1 MFSNLFTYDASIKI
15 FLDTLLISIPE
26 VFFWVIFTLILVGEF
41 EYWREPE
48 CKRLINKFDYVR
60 VFLPTVVVALII
72 NITEHIGLSSYLVQ
86 LISITSFYILVVFT
100 NDVFDDASALKW
112 MSRAFVFMILG
123 YFVTQILNILFVSL
137 VTHVS
142 NITIEQVNRDFLLSF
157 AISLPIR
164 VIQYILLLYFVIRKR
179 TLLKGRWLKHILSYP
194 LLSVLFLIVV
204 TFNILFLKIIYETV
218 TNYYILEVMSNNSI
232 LILLIVVILSPII
245 NILGFLIG
253 CYYMKNKEIKEK
265 SSEVEKLNNLS
276 QNIRLYI
283 NNGNY
288 DNILWKLNGVS
299 IEVENIAK
307 SIYDKDKP

>member
-15 FLDTLLISIPE
+15 LFDTLFISIPE

-60 VFLPTVVVALII
+60 VFLPTVVVALMKD
-72 NITEHIGLSSYLVQ
+72 ITEYIGLNSYLVHF
-86 LISITSFYILVVFT
+86 ISIVSFYIILVFT

-112 MSRAFVFMILG
+112 MSRAFVFMMLG
-123 YFVTQILNILFVSL
+123 FLITQILNFSFITFVINI
-137 VTHVS
+137 S
-142 NITIEQVNRDFLLSF
+142 NMTIEQVNKDFLLSF

-164 VIQYILLLYFVIRKR
+164 VIQYILILYFVIKKR
-179 TLLKGRWLKHILSYP
+179 TLLEGRWLKNIISCP
-194 LLSVLFLIVV
+194 LLFVIFFIIVA
-204 TFNILFLKIIYETV
+204 FNILFLKVIYNAV
-218 TNYYILEVMSNNSI
+218 TNYYILEVMPNHSI
-232 LILLIVVILSPII
+232 LITLIIVVLSPFI
-245 NILGFLIG
+245 NVLGFMIG
-253 CYYMKNKEIKEK
+253 CYYMKNKEVKEK
-265 SSEVEKLNNLS
+265 SIEIERLNNLS

-288 DNILWKLNGVS
+288 ENILWKLNGVS

-307 SIYDKDKP
+307 GIYNKDKL

>member
-1 MFSNLFTYDASIKI
+1 MSSNLFTYDASIKI

-60 VFLPTVVVALII
+60 VFLPTVVVALLI
-72 NITEHIGLSSYLVQ
+72 NITEYIGLSSYLVQ
-86 LISITSFYILVVFT
+86 LISIVSLYILVVFT

-112 MSRAFVFMILG
+112 MSRAFIFMIIGFL
-123 YFVTQILNILFVSL
+123 VTQILNYSFISL
-137 VTHVS
+137 VIHVS
-142 NITIEQVNRDFLLSF
+142 NITIEQVNKDFLLSF
-157 AISLPIR
+157 VISLPIR
-164 VIQYILLLYFVIRKR
+164 VIQYIMLLYFVIKKR
-179 TLLKGRWLKHILSYP
+179 TLLKGRWLKHILSCP
-194 LLSVLFLIVV
+194 LLLVVFFIIVA
-204 TFNILFLKIIYETV
+204 FDISFLKIIYEAI
-218 TNYYILEVMSNNSI
+218 TNYYILETMTNNSI
-232 LILLIVVILSPII
+232 LILLVVVILSPII

-253 CYYMKNKEIKEK
+253 CYYMKNKEIREK
-265 SSEVEKLNNLS
+265 NVEIEKLNNLS
-276 QNIRLYI
+276 QNIRNYI

>member
-72 NITEHIGLSSYLVQ
+72 NITEYIGLSSYLVQ
-86 LISITSFYILVVFT
+86 LISIASFYILVVFT

-123 YFVTQILNILFVSL
+123 FLITRILNILFISL

-179 TLLKGRWLKHILSYP
+179 TLLKGRWLKHILTYP
-194 LLSVLFLIVV
+194 VLSLLFFIVV
-204 TFNILFLKIIYETV
+204 IFNILFLKIIYETV
-218 TNYYILEVMSNNSI
+218 TNYYILEVMPDNSI
-232 LILLIVVILSPII
+232 LILLIIVILSPVI

-253 CYYMKNKEIKEK
+253 CYYMKNRETKEK
-265 SSEVEKLNNLS
+265 SIEVEKLDNLS
-276 QNIRLYI
+276 QNIKLYI

-288 DNILWKLNGVS
+288 DNILWKLNGIS
-299 IEVENIAK
+299 IEVDNIAK

>member
-86 LISITSFYILVVFT
+86 LISIASFYILVVFT

-123 YFVTQILNILFVSL
+123 YFVTQILNILFISL

-164 VIQYILLLYFVIRKR
+164 VIQYMLLLYFVTRKR